1 MKLHCPHCNQ
11 LLEATDSMSGQAI
24 KCPACSGDLRV
35 PTLDDSKPTSQGARP
50 APRPEATTKNSNPER
65 KPEEHPSKT
74 DPAVLQPTPPGRRA
88 PGSVASLV
96 LGILSI
102 VTASIIFPFLLLLE
116 GLSQLSSGPSSAQ
129 GGAVFFLFAGLV
141 IGIIS
146 LLMSSKAKRA
156 IQSSTDLYHGGGMAT
171 AGMVC
176 SIIGIAIFLLL
187 LSTCGELL

>member
-11 LLEATDSMSGQAI
+11 LLEAADSMSGQAI

-35 PTLDDSKPTSQGARP
+35 PAAVDSEPISQGVRP
-50 APRPEATTKNSNPER
+50 GPSPGTITHRMANP
-65 KPEEHPSKT
+65 
-74 DPAVLQPTPPGRRA
+74 QPTPTGRKA

-102 VTASIIFPFLLLLE
+102 ITASIIFPFLLLLE

-141 IGIIS
+141 MGIIS
-146 LLMSSKAKRA
+146 LLMSFKAKRA
-156 IQSSTDLYHGGGMAT
+156 VQSSAGHYHGGGMAT